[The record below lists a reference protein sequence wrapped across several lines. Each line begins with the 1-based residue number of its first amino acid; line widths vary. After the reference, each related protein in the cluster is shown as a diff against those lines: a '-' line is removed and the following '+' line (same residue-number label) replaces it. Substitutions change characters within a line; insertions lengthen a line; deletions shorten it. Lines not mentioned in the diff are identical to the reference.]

1 MKKTLVAI
9 AALTAVSAFA
19 QSSVTVSGAMVRCWL
34 WISHNF
40 LEFEFEFEFEFELK
54 SEI

>member
-1 MKKTLVAI
+1 
-9 AALTAVSAFA
+9 
-19 QSSVTVSGAMVRCWL
+19 MVRCWL